1 MTVWRL
7 VGLIFLAQLSDL
19 MWIEPTNNSTTVGMT
34 PTTPAYR
41 NTPLQPF
48 STSSNETVNEYPCG
62 VNLDFR
68 GDVGTVTGGEETEKH
83 EYPWMV
89 YVCGEYNYEY
99 EEVSISDIAYDNTII
114 KCNEACGGTLISTKH
129 VLTAAHCVAK
139 SSRSIDNTYVLLG
152 AHNIQESREY
162 AYLSAIHIFPGYKK
176 DVEREYRNSPDVAI
190 LELEDKVTF
199 GPDLNRVCLPTVAES
214 MQTHE
219 GIGGR
224 VSGWGL
230 TQDYHHKAPSQSRK
244 HLHRITT
251 EVLHKAFVTVIS
263 NSKCKSLGNYS
274 FLQR

>member
-1 MTVWRL
+1 MLPSCLLCSFYWILVQSGTDTDTVYSDTVHPKVPCKLAPHIACLRLLMTVWRL

-176 DVEREYRNSPDVAI
+176 DVERSSDCRTHINFSP
-190 LELEDKVTF
+190 KF
-199 GPDLNRVCLPTVAES
+199 
-214 MQTHE
+214 
-219 GIGGR
+219 
-224 VSGWGL
+224 
-230 TQDYHHKAPSQSRK
+230 
-244 HLHRITT
+244 
-251 EVLHKAFVTVIS
+251 
-263 NSKCKSLGNYS
+263 
-274 FLQR
+274 